1 MNTLQPNYLRKIAF
15 TASDAST
22 IQKIG
27 EYKGKQAL
35 FSQQTPEILDSLRQ
49 VAIIESSESSNRLEG
64 ITAPRKRVEA
74 IVKQSSMPANRSEQE
89 IAGYRDALAL
99 IHESASHMQFS
110 INVILQLHSMI
121 YRYLPSDGGRWK
133 TTDNQIV
140 ERNSDGSIRRVRFDP
155 VSAFDTPGAMDRLVE
170 SYNQAMKPLSV
181 EPLVVVPA
189 VVFDFLCIHPFLDG
203 NGRVARL
210 ITLMLLYHFDY
221 QVGRFISLERIF
233 EESKDT
239 YYESLEKSSR
249 NWHESRHDIKPWLR
263 YFWGVTLRAY
273 GEFEERVGT
282 ITKGRGSKTVHIQG
296 VIDRKTGPFSISEIE
311 AECSG
316 ISRDMIRVV
325 LRKLRDEGILRLEGR
340 GRGSRWVRQ

>member
-1 MNTLQPNYLRKIAF
+1 MKTLQPNYLKKIAF
-15 TASDAST
+15 TAEDAST

-74 IVKQSSMPANRSEQE
+74 IVKKASMPANRSEQE

-99 IHESASHMQFS
+99 IHESASHMPFS
-110 INVILQLHSMI
+110 IDVILQLHSMI

-170 SYNQAMKPLSV
+170 SYNQAIKPLSV

-249 NWHESRHDIKPWLR
+249 NWHESRHDIKPWLS
-263 YFWGVTLRAY
+263 YFWGVILRAY

-282 ITKGRGSKTVHIQG
+282 ITKGRGSKTVHIQR
-296 VIDRKTGPFSISEIE
+296 VIDRKTGPFTISEIE

-340 GRGSRWVRQ
+340 GRGSRWVKQ

>member
-1 MNTLQPNYLRKIAF
+1 
-15 TASDAST
+15 
-22 IQKIG
+22 
-27 EYKGKQAL
+27 
-35 FSQQTPEILDSLRQ
+35 
-49 VAIIESSESSNRLEG
+49 SSESSNRLEW

-74 IVKQSSMPANRSEQE
+74 SVKQSSMPANRSQQE

-170 SYNQAMKPLSV
+170 SYNQAIKPLSV

-263 YFWGVTLRAY
+263 YFWGVILRAY

-282 ITKGRGSKTVHIQG
+282 ITKGRGSKTVHIQR

-340 GRGSRWVRQ
+340 GRGSRWVKQ

>member
-1 MNTLQPNYLRKIAF
+1 MNTLQPNYLQQIAF
-15 TASDAST
+15 TAEDAST

-282 ITKGRGSKTVHIQG
+282 ITKGRGSKTVHIQR

>member
-1 MNTLQPNYLRKIAF
+1 
-15 TASDAST
+15 
-22 IQKIG
+22 
-27 EYKGKQAL
+27 
-35 FSQQTPEILDSLRQ
+35 
-49 VAIIESSESSNRLEG
+49 
-64 ITAPRKRVEA
+64 
-74 IVKQSSMPANRSEQE
+74 
-89 IAGYRDALAL
+89 
-99 IHESASHMQFS
+99 
-110 INVILQLHSMI
+110 
-121 YRYLPSDGGRWK
+121 
-133 TTDNQIV
+133 
-140 ERNSDGSIRRVRFDP
+140 
-155 VSAFDTPGAMDRLVE
+155 
-170 SYNQAMKPLSV
+170 
-181 EPLVVVPA
+181 

-263 YFWGVTLRAY
+263 YFWGVILRAY

-282 ITKGRGSKTVHIQG
+282 ITKGRGSKTVHIQR

-340 GRGSRWVRQ
+340 GRGSRWVKQ

>member
-1 MNTLQPNYLRKIAF
+1 MNTLPPKFLQNIAF
-15 TASDAST
+15 TANDASA
-22 IQKIG
+22 IQRIG
-27 EYKGKQAL
+27 EFKGKQTL
-35 FSQQTPEILDSLRQ
+35 FHQQTPEILDSLKQ

-170 SYNQAMKPLSV
+170 SYNQAIQPLSV

-249 NWHESRHDIKPWLR
+249 NWHESRHDIKPWLS
-263 YFWGVTLRAY
+263 YFWGVILRAY

-282 ITKGRGSKTVHIQG
+282 ITKGRGSKTVHIQR

-340 GRGSRWVRQ
+340 GRGSRWVKQ